1 VTLADGVALH
11 LTGVTRRFSGLT
23 AVSEVDLQVPPGS
36 RHGIIGPNGAGKTTL
51 FNVISGELPVTSGT
65 IRLFDRDITR
75 FSPPRRVSLGLGRTY
90 QITRTFTHLTVRENL
105 TLAVHGL
112 RRSKFSML
120 RPWSSYRE
128 RGEEVE
134 ELASRIGLAEK
145 LDTPASQLSHGE
157 VRQLEVSLALA
168 LKPRLLLLDE
178 PGAGLSPAER
188 VGIRQ
193 LLQTLPP
200 DLTLVMIE
208 HDMDLV
214 RDVVH
219 RTTVLHFGEVVAEGS
234 SEEIQRDATVRAI
247 YLGAGRAEG

>member
-1 VTLADGVALH
+1 
-11 LTGVTRRFSGLT
+11 
-23 AVSEVDLQVPPGS
+23 
-36 RHGIIGPNGAGKTTL
+36 
-51 FNVISGELPVTSGT
+51 
-65 IRLFDRDITR
+65 
-75 FSPPRRVSLGLGRTY
+75 
-90 QITRTFTHLTVRENL
+90 
-105 TLAVHGL
+105 
-112 RRSKFSML
+112 
-120 RPWSSYRE
+120 
-128 RGEEVE
+128 
-134 ELASRIGLAEK
+134 
-145 LDTPASQLSHGE
+145 
-157 VRQLEVSLALA
+157 
-168 LKPRLLLLDE
+168 
-178 PGAGLSPAER
+178 